1 VHTGI
6 SPAGRCKGGSETHH
20 YAGRGDC
27 GRRRLSGGRPA
38 DSGRAR
44 STRRRDRDRGRDRGI
59 THQNELRA
67 TMVKGYWIARLD
79 INDQAAYDE
88 YRKRNALAFAKFGG
102 KFLVRGGSFHQ
113 VVGDGRQH
121 NVVIEFPSHD
131 AAIACYRSPEYQD
144 AVQYL
149 KAGCDVD
156 LVIIGGYDGP
166 QPG

>member
-1 VHTGI
+1 
-6 SPAGRCKGGSETHH
+6 
-20 YAGRGDC
+20 
-27 GRRRLSGGRPA
+27 
-38 DSGRAR
+38 
-44 STRRRDRDRGRDRGI
+44 
-59 THQNELRA
+59 
-67 TMVKGYWIARLD
+67 MVKGYWIARLD
-79 INDQAAYDE
+79 INDQVAYDE
-88 YRKRNALAFAKFGG
+88 YRKRNAIAFAKFGG

>member
-1 VHTGI
+1 
-6 SPAGRCKGGSETHH
+6 
-20 YAGRGDC
+20 
-27 GRRRLSGGRPA
+27 
-38 DSGRAR
+38 
-44 STRRRDRDRGRDRGI
+44 
-59 THQNELRA
+59 
-67 TMVKGYWIARLD
+67 MVKGYWIARLD

-156 LVIIGGYDGP
+156 LVIIGDYDGP